1 MKRQNLQLSI
11 LQSTFQEV
19 MSALKP
25 VTKKL
30 RLSPELQAPKVAATP
45 MLEVEDEDE
54 IPEGS
59 QMKEEYTEIPGFET
73 KLKVQQPL
81 CRTESIALSKLVGK
95 GEGNARP
102 IGSPLLQLQQ
112 LPMKTKA
119 TGEKTLA
126 VATAREEDESEH
138 RRGGPP
144 KHPKG
149 HRVANV
155 EELTRLLDKTS
166 YLALCDTMR
175 FTDVWYQPA
184 AVEVDTLR
192 GTVVATTFREL
203 VNGAHMRMRLVRKDV
218 TTEDLLRMLY
228 LSEVLAKAD
237 TPDFETWVI
246 KCRAHFIEENG
257 AASSSDAHLVNS
269 MLTSQLYSFLP
280 DAFGGRYEIFFRKVT
295 VHSYKDENGRMT
307 RFEEPNPMMIRSIK
321 SAKTGFEYNIEA
333 KLVLVPE
340 GWVYTD
346 IRASG
351 GEECPNGL

>member
-1 MKRQNLQLSI
+1 M
-11 LQSTFQEV
+11 
-19 MSALKP
+19 
-25 VTKKL
+25 
-30 RLSPELQAPKVAATP
+30 
-45 MLEVEDEDE
+45 
-54 IPEGS
+54 
-59 QMKEEYTEIPGFET
+59 
-73 KLKVQQPL
+73 
-81 CRTESIALSKLVGK
+81 
-95 GEGNARP
+95 
-102 IGSPLLQLQQ
+102 
-112 LPMKTKA
+112 
-119 TGEKTLA
+119 
-126 VATAREEDESEH
+126 
-138 RRGGPP
+138 
-144 KHPKG
+144 
-149 HRVANV
+149 
-155 EELTRLLDKTS
+155 
-166 YLALCDTMR
+166 
-175 FTDVWYQPA
+175 
-184 AVEVDTLR
+184 
-192 GTVVATTFREL
+192 ATTFREL
-203 VNGAHMRMRLVRKDV
+203 VNGAHMSMRLVRKDV

-307 RFEEPNPMMIRSIK
+307 KFEEPNPMMIRSIK